1 MDDSYETKKVW
12 GDKVAFLGLFIGSLL
27 AAYLITASRS
37 AIVFSEPIELS
48 HTGLSL
54 SVPSGNGW
62 YSEKQWKHQENAFT
76 LSSVFVSDSGRPTI
90 VTHCQYLFAADKT
103 TPQTKFEQKASV
115 VNGTIVKTDQIRNG
129 MLTIDWAHIK
139 KPPASGVLSPRQ
151 DVLPGRDRPLS
162 LFFGTT
168 EMPND
173 RRLDIEVRQIIGD
186 TDLAQEVFK
195 RVTESLNFKD
205 NHLLEAGS
213 EIIAKIKSKG
223 LTSFLDNQNQQVF
236 FLVKTDRKDS
246 ERTIGFTMDVLID
259 SGQNIGTN
267 IQGAGLLYTRIPYT
281 QERITS
287 FQGDDS
293 FDKFVW
299 KSETHSAAGR
309 SGTEIILDAN
319 GVMTVRKSDVQP
331 EEKSCRLS
339 SSAIPTIFFQ
349 QLISVMLDSD
359 KREIIA
365 DIIKPDGTITPTFIS
380 RIETKGP
387 AASEQATYTLKLEF
401 LGTGGFFEQAY
412 LDKQKQISKRVFH
425 LENIAIFDRA
435 TEKDILREFP
445 ERADSILQNNKVP
458 EPNIPQEI
466 DY

>member
-1 MDDSYETKKVW
+1 MRLPNTLLQMDDSYETKKVW

-115 VNGTIVKTDQIRNG
+115 VNGTIVKTDQICNG

-139 KPPASGVLSPRQ
+139 KPPANSP
-151 DVLPGRDRPLS
+151 PIS
-162 LFFGTT
+162 LFFATT

-236 FLVKTDRKDS
+236 FLVKTHRKDS

-287 FQGDDS
+287 FQSDDS

-339 SSAIPTIFFQ
+339 SAAIPTIFFQ

-380 RIETKGP
+380 RIETKEP

-401 LGTGGFFEQAY
+401 LSTGGFFEQAY

-435 TEKDILREFP
+435 TVKDILREFP